1 MGVLF
6 LIFLPAAHR
15 TLNCMVG
22 QMKHI
27 LATEQK
33 KTDFRPED
41 ENNVMIQYTTVR
53 EKNLQLALRS
63 SHSKLNKLAKETCKS
78 NPHLVFLRLNTDSV
92 SDWTCFPCFSL
103 CIPHLTGLL
112 QGMCLR
118 QSAGGARAEVH
129 GWEKCGHSAD
139 GVGHSFPPAHPWA
152 STAIQL
158 QLNGRDAG
166 HLRRGWIPTM
176 RQGLQGECGVGWG
189 VEHRSR
195 MHWSQGKHGFS
206 YKGSTW
212 DVLLNKLVRPIQNKG
227 SGILC

>member
-6 LIFLPAAHR
+6 LIFLPAARR

-78 NPHLVFLRLNTDSV
+78 NPHLVFLRLNTYSV
-92 SDWTCFPCFSL
+92 SDWTCFPCFSS
-103 CIPHLTGLL
+103 CTPHLDRPAPRYVPTSVGRWSTCGSPWMGKMWTQCWRSWAFVSTGSSMSIYSNTATA
-112 QGMCLR
+112 QWEGCWP
-118 QSAGGARAEVH
+118 SATWLNTDDAPRTSGWVWGGVGGGA
-129 GWEKCGHSAD
+129 
-139 GVGHSFPPAHPWA
+139 
-152 STAIQL
+152 
-158 QLNGRDAG
+158 
-166 HLRRGWIPTM
+166 
-176 RQGLQGECGVGWG
+176 
-189 VEHRSR
+189 
-195 MHWSQGKHGFS
+195 
-206 YKGSTW
+206 
-212 DVLLNKLVRPIQNKG
+212 
-227 SGILC
+227 